1 VTTEAI
7 KLTIPGERDY
17 FGVAHLVLGGL
28 ASRHELTIEHFE
40 DLLLALDGLLDRS
53 GADAVT
59 LAVGVA
65 GDEIEAEI
73 GPFAAGT
80 VRSELEQASGEH
92 ALGLRRLLDTVV
104 DGFAVREENGGDWVR
119 LTKTA
124 RSGAAG

>member
-1 VTTEAI
+1 VKSDAI
-7 KLTIPGERDY
+7 RLTIPGERDY

-40 DLLLALDGLLDRS
+40 DLLLALDGLLDRTR
-53 GADAVT
+53 ADAVT
-59 LAVGVA
+59 LAVGVD
-65 GDEIEAEI
+65 GDEIQADI

-80 VRSELEQASGEH
+80 VREELERAASDNGI
-92 ALGLRRLLDTVV
+92 GLRRLLETVV